1 MKRKTI
7 PRDISWLSFNDRVL
21 QEASD
26 PANPLR
32 ERVKFLGIFSNNNDE
47 FFRVRVA
54 TLKRMAE
61 FGAKLKNMHL
71 EQSPGKILDRI
82 QQIVLQQTEEFDR
95 VWEQI
100 RKEMEK
106 EKIFLL
112 DEKQLNKEQQQFVR
126 VFFEDDV
133 RSNIIPLM
141 IESIP
146 HIPYL
151 REKSIYL
158 SVVLSRKDGKR
169 KRKYAIIEVPSKVTG
184 RFIQLPSSPGERHII
199 LLEDVIRYNLRS
211 IFSYFGYNHYE
222 SWVFKVTKDAEM
234 DIDNDVSTSVIQKIE
249 KGLKNRRKGK
259 AVRFIYD
266 KEMDPGLL
274 DFLMR
279 KLNLSSKD
287 SIIPG
292 GRIHNFKHFMDFPDI
307 FQQKGQRKK
316 PFPHPLFRNTARVTD
331 TLLKQD
337 IMLHFPYH
345 SFNTVIDLLREAAI
359 DPDVTAIK
367 ITAYR
372 LAAYSKIVN
381 ALINAVRNGKQVT
394 VMLEL
399 RARFDE
405 EANLEWKERLEEEGV
420 KVLVS
425 IPNLKT
431 HAKLCLIKKKK
442 NNRSIHYGFVS
453 TGNLNEKT
461 ATVYGDH
468 CLLTA
473 NQRIMADINRVFNY
487 LEKWKSGMALL
498 KNCSALIPC
507 PTSLRSEMHKLI
519 NKEIKNAK
527 SGKAAGIALKMNSLS
542 DEELIEK
549 LYEAAK
555 AGVRIKM
562 IIRGI
567 CCMFTEN
574 KKFVYPIK
582 ALSIVDEYLE
592 HARLFIFYNGG
603 AEKAYIS
610 SADWMVRNLDHRVEA
625 TCPIYDP
632 HIKKELIEMMDIQ
645 LSDNVKAR
653 ILDNELSNRY
663 VSAAPPG
670 YTAPSGG
677 RRKAKA
683 AEGATSAD
691 TAPPRKIRS
700 QLEIYQY
707 LQQKALMALPSS
719 GDNRKK
725 RQALTKGEQHS
736 PDQILKTSINK

>member
-26 PANPLR
+26 PSNPLR

-61 FGAKLKNMHL
+61 FGSKLKNMHL
-71 EQSPGKILDRI
+71 EQSPGKILDKI
-82 QQIVLQQTEEFDR
+82 QQIVLQQTEEFNR

-112 DEKQLNKEQQQFVR
+112 NEKQLNKEQQRFVQ

-146 HIPYL
+146 QLPYL

-158 SVVLSRKDGKR
+158 SVVLSRKDGQR
-169 KRKYAIIEVPSKVTG
+169 KRKYAIIEVPSKVIG
-184 RFIQLPSSPGERHII
+184 RFIKLPSPPGEHHII

-211 IFSYFGYNHYE
+211 IFSYFGYNRYE

-266 KEMDPGLL
+266 KEMDAGLL

-307 FQQKGQRKK
+307 FQKKGQRKK
-316 PFPHPLFRNTARVTD
+316 PFPHPLFKNTARVTD

-337 IMLHFPYH
+337 VMLHFPYH

-372 LAAYSKIVN
+372 LASDSKIIN

-442 NNRSIHYGFVS
+442 GAHSLYYGFVS
-453 TGNLNEKT
+453 TGNLNERT
-461 ATVYGDH
+461 AMVYGDH

-473 NQRIMADINRVFNY
+473 NRRIMTDINRIFNY
-487 LEKWKSGMALL
+487 LEKWKTGMTLL
-498 KNCSALIPC
+498 KNCSSLIPC
-507 PTSLRSEMHKLI
+507 PTSLRAEMHKLI

-527 SGKAAGIALKMNSLS
+527 SGRAAGIILKMNSLS

-549 LYEAAK
+549 LYEAAR

-562 IIRGI
+562 VIRGI

-582 ALSIVDEYLE
+582 AISIVDEYLE

-632 HIKKELIEMMDIQ
+632 RIKKDLIDMMDIQ

-653 ILDNELSNRY
+653 ILDNELSNQY
-663 VSAAPPG
+663 ASAVKPG
-670 YTAPSGG
+670 HAYPMN
-677 RRKAKA
+677 RKKA
-683 AEGATSAD
+683 RVEKTIAD
-691 TAPPRKIRS
+691 KEPPRKIRS

-707 LQQKALMALPSS
+707 LQQKAVMGLPLP
-719 GDNRKK
+719 GNPGKK
-725 RQALTKGEQHS
+725 NGAATKERQRSADHT
-736 PDQILKTSINK
+736 LKTTDNE